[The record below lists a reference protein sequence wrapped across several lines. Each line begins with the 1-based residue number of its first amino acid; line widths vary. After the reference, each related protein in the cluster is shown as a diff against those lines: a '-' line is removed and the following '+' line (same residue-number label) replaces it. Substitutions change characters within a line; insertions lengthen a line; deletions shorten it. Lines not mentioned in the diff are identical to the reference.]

1 MLINTPTAAQE
12 WIEFTH
18 KPGEKFFD
26 FIKVDDKGEA
36 ELTARSI
43 DDGQTQNS
51 SVDRDL
57 DNAEES

>member
-1 MLINTPTAAQE
+1 M
-12 WIEFTH
+12 EFFG
-18 KPGEKFFD
+18 PRKFFD